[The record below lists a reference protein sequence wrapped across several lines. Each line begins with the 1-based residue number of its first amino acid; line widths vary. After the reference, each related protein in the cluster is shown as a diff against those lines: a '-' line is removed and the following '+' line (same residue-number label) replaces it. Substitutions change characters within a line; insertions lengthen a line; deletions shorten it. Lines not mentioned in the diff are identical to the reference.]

1 MGMTDLAVNQAAVIG
16 AMLVNP
22 ECIGAA
28 LPQLRGEDFV
38 YDPYRR
44 IFFAIRKLF
53 SEERPIDPVTVL
65 DEVKMAPGQDWYKL
79 IQDAMLTGTA
89 TNVDAYIPL
98 LRNDAR
104 LSRVREAAS
113 GLGNAQDL
121 DAAREIIQALMGDL
135 GDKAGVKI
143 VTMEQGLKD
152 FFERQKT
159 KEKYLSWG
167 FKALDDRM
175 FVGKGKF
182 VILGGYASHG
192 KTALALSMA
201 MHQAKERRVGFYS
214 LETDDGT
221 LHDRLISSVAKISM
235 GRIKRRELTQED
247 YDTVAAVSQRYV
259 SAKLDI
265 VLADGCSVD
274 EIFALAQS
282 RRQEVIYVDYLQ
294 LIQGRGKNRVEEV
307 TDVSL
312 SIKRKVRATGITV
325 VGLSQL
331 SRPDNVGKVQR
342 APRMKDLRESGQLE
356 QDADAI
362 LLLYKEKP
370 DDADSHRV
378 LTIEKNKEGEVG
390 QMFLSFDGDVQTFAI
405 HRNQT
410 VAKKERKEAEYHQT
424 TFSELP
430 DPDPDCP
437 YEGGAT

>member
-16 AMLVNP
+16 AMLVKP
-22 ECIGAA
+22 ESIGSV

-44 IFFAIRKLF
+44 IFYAIRKLF
-53 SEERPIDPVTVL
+53 SEEKAIDPVTVL
-65 DEVKMAPGQDWYKL
+65 DEVKMAPGQDWYQL

-89 TNVDAYIPL
+89 ANMEAYIPL
-98 LRNDAR
+98 LRNDAKLAR
-104 LSRVREAAS
+104 IREAAT
-113 GLGNAQDL
+113 GLENIWDL
-121 DAAREIIQALMGDL
+121 DTAREILQKLMGDM
-135 GDKAGVKI
+135 GDKPGVKI
-143 VTMEQGLKD
+143 VTMEQGLRD
-152 FFERQKT
+152 FLERQKT

-167 FKALDDRM
+167 FKALDELM
-175 FVGKGKF
+175 FIGKGKF
-182 VILGGYASHG
+182 VIVGGYASHG

-201 MHQAKERRVGFYS
+201 MHQAKEHRVGFYS

-235 GRIKRRELTQED
+235 GRIKRRELTEED
-247 YDTVAAVSQRYV
+247 YGTVAAVSERYV

-282 RRQEVIYVDYLQ
+282 RRHEIIYVDYLQ
-294 LIQGRGKNRVEEV
+294 LIPGRGKNRVEEV
-307 TDVSL
+307 TDVSI

-362 LLLYKEKP
+362 LLLYKERP
-370 DDADSHRV
+370 DDPDSRRV

-390 QMFLSFDGDVQTFAI
+390 QTFLSFDGDVQTFSL

-410 VAKKERKEAEYHQT
+410 PDKKERKEAEYHQT

-437 YEGGAT
+437 Y

>member
-1 MGMTDLAVNQAAVIG
+1 MGMIDLAVNQAAVIG
-16 AMLVNP
+16 AMLVKP
-22 ECIGAA
+22 ECIGSA

-38 YDPYRR
+38 YDSYRR
-44 IFFAIRKLF
+44 LFYAIRKLF
-53 SEERPIDPVTVL
+53 SEEKPIDPVTVL
-65 DEVKMAPGQDWYKL
+65 DEVKISPGQDWYQL

-89 TNVDAYIPL
+89 ANLDAYIPL
-98 LRNDAR
+98 LRNDAK
-104 LSRVREAAS
+104 LARVREAATS
-113 GLGNAQDL
+113 LEGIQDL
-121 DAAREIIQALMGDL
+121 DTAREALQHLLGDL
-135 GDKAGVKI
+135 GDKPGVKI
-143 VTMEQGLKD
+143 VTMNQGLQD
-152 FFERQKT
+152 FLQRQKT
-159 KEKYLSWG
+159 QEKYLSWG
-167 FKALDDRM
+167 FRALDELLFIGR
-175 FVGKGKF
+175 GKF

-201 MHQAKERRVGFYS
+201 MHQAKDHRVGFYS

-259 SAKLDI
+259 SSKLDI
-265 VLADGCSVD
+265 VLAAGCSVD

-282 RRQEVIYVDYLQ
+282 RRHEIIYVDYLQ
-294 LIQGRGKNRVEEV
+294 LIPGRGKNRTEIV

-312 SIKRKVRATGITV
+312 AIKSKLQATGITM

-331 SRPDNVGKVQR
+331 SRPDKVGKVQQ
-342 APRMKDLRESGQLE
+342 APRMSDLRESGQLE

-362 LLLYKEKP
+362 LMLYKERP
-370 DDADSHRV
+370 DDPASRRV
-378 LTIEKNKEGEVG
+378 LTIEKNKEGEVR
-390 QMFLSFDGDVQTFAI
+390 QMFLSFDGDVQTFAL

-410 VAKKERKEAEYHQT
+410 PAKKERKEAEYHQT

-437 YEGGAT
+437 Y